1 MCCIIKQKEI
11 NLERDSSKTDKHAL
25 LGGGRGDMGVGA
37 WQLLTFEF
45 FTVGDI
51 NPGVPN
57 GSKSINGNQSNY
69 KLIISC

>member
-1 MCCIIKQKEI
+1 MLHHKT
-11 NLERDSSKTDKHAL
+11 ERNQSLKRLFEDGQTCFT
-25 LGGGRGDMGVGA
+25 GGRAGGHGGGA

-57 GSKSINGNQSNY
+57 SSKSIIGNQPNY
-69 KLIISC
+69 KLIIIC